1 MIEHDTPDTL
11 CPVTLSQSVA
21 GDRWNLLILREIFLG
36 NLRFEQ
42 IQAHTGATPQI
53 LTVRLKRLEANGM
66 VERRLYSERPP
77 RHEYRPTAKGEA
89 FHAVLLTLRAWGEG
103 WCKAPGAERA
113 VEYIHCDCEGLAG
126 LGPACAACGAPVEWK
141 DLRAEPGVAYGKERE
156 ARWRAFK
163 ARR

>member
-1 MIEHDTPDTL
+1 MIQTPPGPTLTATVFPDATLCLSPRHPGGQQEIRTRSGAGGGAGTGTSYRFRAGRTQAETQMIEHDTPDTL

-66 VERRLYSERPP
+66 VERRLYRERPP

-89 FHAVLLTLRAWGEG
+89 FHAVQFGR
-103 WCKAPGAERA
+103 
-113 VEYIHCDCEGLAG
+113 
-126 LGPACAACGAPVEWK
+126 APV
-141 DLRAEPGVAYGKERE
+141 
-156 ARWRAFK
+156 
-163 ARR
+163 